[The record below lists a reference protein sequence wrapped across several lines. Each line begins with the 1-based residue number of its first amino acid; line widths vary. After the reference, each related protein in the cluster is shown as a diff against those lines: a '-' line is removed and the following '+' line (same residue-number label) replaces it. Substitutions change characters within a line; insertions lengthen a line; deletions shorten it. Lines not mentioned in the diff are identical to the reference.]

1 MKLIIS
7 GQIPDSPPPQQSASE
22 PISGLTGLCV
32 YLFFPN
38 LFHSQINIIS
48 PSKKQQQQQQ
58 QNAPL
63 KASCKIHDKKLIKI
77 KALGLEPR

>member
-1 MKLIIS
+1 MKWIIS

-22 PISGLTGLCV
+22 PISGLTGLRV

-38 LFHSQINIIS
+38 LFASQINIIS
-48 PSKKQQQQQQ
+48 PSKKQKK
-58 QNAPL
+58 NKMFAL
-63 KASCKIHDKKLIKI
+63 KTSCKTHDKKLIKV

>member
-1 MKLIIS
+1 MKWIIS

-22 PISGLTGLCV
+22 PISGLTGLYV

-38 LFHSQINIIS
+38 LFASQINIIF
-48 PSKKQQQQQQ
+48 PSKKQKK
-58 QNAPL
+58 NKMLAL
-63 KASCKIHDKKLIKI
+63 KTSCKIHDKELTKV

>member
-1 MKLIIS
+1 MKWIIS

-22 PISGLTGLCV
+22 PISGLTGLRV

-38 LFHSQINIIS
+38 LFASQINIIS
-48 PSKKQQQQQQ
+48 PSKKQKQK
-58 QNAPL
+58 NKMLAL
-63 KASCKIHDKKLIKI
+63 KTSCKIHDKKLIKV